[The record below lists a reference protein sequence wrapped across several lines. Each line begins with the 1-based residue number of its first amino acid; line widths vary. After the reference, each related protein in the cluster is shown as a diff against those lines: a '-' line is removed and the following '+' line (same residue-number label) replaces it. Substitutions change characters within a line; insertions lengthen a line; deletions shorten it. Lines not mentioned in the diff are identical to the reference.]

1 MPLWLHNSASKNDF
15 YLDPA
20 ANVRWKKDSET
31 RKLSNEII
39 RGSES
44 GTQTPL
50 LVAVHSEQW
59 AVTSERNGT
68 AAAEDLPRQIEHTAV
83 AITTAAA
90 ETNNKEEAVTPT
102 RNTVD
107 VSMKRHLPADN

>member
-1 MPLWLHNSASKNDF
+1 MPLWLHNCPSKNDF

-31 RKLSNEII
+31 IKLSDEII

-59 AVTSERNGT
+59 TATGERNGT

-83 AITTAAA
+83 AAAA
-90 ETNNKEEAVTPT
+90 ETNNKEQAVTPT